1 MSKNTPCPRCG
12 KNNPAEIHTCT
23 PKQDQS
29 IDLNCPVGFYIE
41 PKVVGVFYPY
51 FVRNRDVPIFAKDN
65 AIISPVF
72 KHPYSHEDL
81 QGYLA
86 DLRAENAKL
95 ACLLSII
102 GNPKKPMDGDQ
113 ILEGFQATGFSG
125 ESFRLRC
132 FNEGVRYAEKYHGIG
147 GEDD

>member
-1 MSKNTPCPRCG
+1 MSKNT
-12 KNNPAEIHTCT
+12 TCT
-23 PKQDQS
+23 PKEVMEQELKEQNQETDF
-29 IDLNCPVGFYIE
+29 N
-41 PKVVGVFYPY
+41 
-51 FVRNRDVPIFAKDN
+51 
-65 AIISPVF
+65 
-72 KHPYSHEDL
+72 EDL

-125 ESFRLRC
+125 ENFRLRC
-132 FNEGVRYAEKYHGIG
+132 FNEGVRYAEKHHGIG
-147 GEDD
+147 GGDE

>member
-1 MSKNTPCPRCG
+1 MEQAVK
-12 KNNPAEIHTCT
+12 E
-23 PKQDQS
+23 QDQS

-102 GNPKKPMDGDQ
+102 GNPKKPS
-113 ILEGFQATGFSG
+113 EG
-125 ESFRLRC
+125 
-132 FNEGVRYAEKYHGIG
+132 
-147 GEDD
+147 

>member
-1 MSKNTPCPRCG
+1 MSKNTQ
-12 KNNPAEIHTCT
+12 
-23 PKQDQS
+23 KQDQTT
-29 IDLNCPVGFYIE
+29 DLNRPIGFYIE

-51 FVRNRDVPIFAKDN
+51 FVRNRDVPIFAKDD

-102 GNPKKPMDGDQ
+102 GNPKKPMDGDKV
-113 ILEGFQATGFSG
+113 LEGFRAIGAMG
-125 ESFRLRC
+125 ESFILRY
-132 FNEGVRYAEKYHGIG
+132 FLKGVQFAEKYHGIG
-147 GEDD
+147 GGE